1 MDGYSWAGSDGARS
15 TAHERIGGATE
26 PLANPPI
33 EWSDGTEIRD
43 WCVNAGVRFMA
54 RELREHGPLTVFA
67 IGPLTDI
74 ACLSVIS
81 RARRGGST
89 AWWRSWAAGGV
100 AG

>member
-1 MDGYSWAGSDGARS
+1 MPLQTLRDTDAGAGLRPV
-15 TAHERIGGATE
+15 G
-26 PLANPPI
+26 
-33 EWSDGTEIRD
+33 
-43 WCVNAGVRFMA
+43 CVNAGVRFMA